1 MLRSRGGLTWDG
13 FLNAAVRTRS
23 ESCCYWTLRLARSLA
38 GIAVPDVLLDALSPQ
53 LGDRVSTMLEAH
65 FSQLVLRADHAC
77 PSVELRQ
84 RLWEFALQI
93 KRSDIGSASMLEHA
107 ASSESRRSETSALRR
122 VGAHVRRAPK
132 WSRYVASL
140 LGPAF
145 ELTA

>member
-1 MLRSRGGLTWDG
+1 MLA
-13 FLNAAVRTRS
+13 AAVRTRS

-38 GIAVPDVLLDALSPQ
+38 VIGVPDVLLDALSPQ
-53 LGDRVSTMLEAH
+53 LGGRISAMLEAH

-93 KRSDIGSASMLEHA
+93 KRSDVGSASILEHS
-107 ASSESRRSETSALRR
+107 ASSESGRSEASALRR
-122 VGAHVRRAPK
+122 VGAHVRRAPE

-140 LGPAF
+140 LGPAL
-145 ELTA
+145 ERTA